1 MRNVHRAVRLA
12 VMLIAIVG
20 ISGCVTG
27 RYLRLQGKLERPA
40 HQAREAQAA
49 AAPEVAVLDF
59 AYQGGPPYEIG
70 RDYDHARTITW
81 PGNPGKEMAD
91 LIAGVLREK
100 GIGVARVPAAY
111 AAPPGA
117 ARVWGTIN
125 RFHVDVRKPGS
136 LRIDVESAASVAVT
150 VHGVGGKAPAEWTST
165 VTSDYAMTDP
175 VFVMPSGVRNAVNA
189 AANAVAEEA
198 VRRLIAAGVVT
209 PASVPAGGATPG
221 RP

>member
-1 MRNVHRAVRLA
+1 MRNAHRAVRLA
-12 VMLIAIVG
+12 VVLVAIAG

-27 RYLRLQGKLERPA
+27 RYLRLQGKLERPGQRA
-40 HQAREAQAA
+40 QTPQAA

-91 LIAGVLREK
+91 LVASVLREK
-100 GIGVARVPAAY
+100 GIATTRVSAAY
-111 AAPPGA
+111 AVPPGA
-117 ARVWGTIN
+117 ARVWGTVD
-125 RFHVDVRKPGS
+125 RFHVDVKKPGS

-150 VHGVGGKAPAEWTST
+150 VHGAGGRSPAEWTSK
-165 VTSDYAMTDP
+165 VTSDYTMTDP

-198 VRRLIAAGVVT
+198 VRRLIAAGVVVPP
-209 PASVPAGGATPG
+209 PAPPAGAPAGKP
-221 RP
+221 